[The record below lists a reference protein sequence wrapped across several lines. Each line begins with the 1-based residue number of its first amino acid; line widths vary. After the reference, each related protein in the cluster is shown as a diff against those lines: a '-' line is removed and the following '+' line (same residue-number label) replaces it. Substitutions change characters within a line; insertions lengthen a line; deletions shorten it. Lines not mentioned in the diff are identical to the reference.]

1 MGSRRRSSDLKK
13 RLNLESDFGNSTNK
27 QNRNSDQELT
37 GVTLPAPGKLKGW
50 EFGQG
55 VSMACAN
62 VNSQF
67 FAVQGD
73 CPRCGFDLFK
83 GDLLLADNEDT
94 AACFDDLPRVA
105 CPTCATTYGLLS
117 GKAGPPFRRTGLA
130 GFVANLAKSATTD
143 NSMKGA
149 KVYTIT
155 RKEDGRLYCR
165 ERVWPS

>member
-1 MGSRRRSSDLKK
+1 MGIWAGCEHGLCQCQLAVLLRSKATA
-13 RLNLESDFGNSTNK
+13 R
-27 QNRNSDQELT
+27 
-37 GVTLPAPGKLKGW
+37 GVGLIYSKET
-50 EFGQG
+50 
-55 VSMACAN
+55 
-62 VNSQF
+62 
-67 FAVQGD
+67 
-73 CPRCGFDLFK
+73 
-83 GDLLLADNEDT
+83 NEDT

-165 ERVWPS
+165 ERVGSSSLIGNGSSTCAALLWKRVNRQSLLQRTCH